1 MHAIDL
7 PPQYYRDNFQFLLSW
22 IDKRYRDLL
31 SPAEEEF
38 IDQFHQL
45 PIASQCLAVRFAS
58 RKGPWFRRE
67 KLCYG
72 EIGCISSAAQPLL
85 EIGLLFAD
93 PVLTLDELGRIL
105 TKKELHH
112 LFRLPCHSLTKED
125 YLSQCQ
131 NDDAKKWSQWTSDIF
146 GELFLWPHQQITQHF
161 QLLFFGNAFQSLTD
175 FVLQDVGLHNYEAYE
190 IDTNH
195 RLFKSR
201 QELLDYQ
208 QIDQWSDQLDSDS
221 SLENYFDLADKIK
234 NFSTSPRL
242 LPRLNKLCNALAYR
256 LERHAC
262 LDIALSLYQTND
274 QPPSRERQIRILEK
288 KGDLG
293 AAWQL
298 INRVLAVPHNE
309 DELHILKP
317 LVARLGKKNQC
328 TLSAEIEILLQET
341 YLTSKDLVT
350 GKNLIELS
358 VQQYLHTDN
367 APCFYVEN
375 LLFNSLFGL
384 WLWPDMFA
392 AVDGA
397 FANPFQ
403 SAPLDMYDKNF
414 VVNRNLL
421 INRWN
426 ELHQENFAH
435 LILERRQEK
444 YGMLNHWV
452 SWDLNIDII
461 QLALQ
466 IIPRTH
472 LKHIFERLLFDPKQN
487 RSGFPDLI
495 QFFPDKKTYELIEVK
510 GPGDRLQRNQIRW
523 LNYFHQHQIPSRV
536 CYVSNV

>member
-1 MHAIDL
+1 MQAVEL

-22 IDKRYRDLL
+22 INNKYRDLL
-31 SPAEEEF
+31 STEEVEF
-38 IDQFHQL
+38 IDQFNCL
-45 PIASQCLAVRFAS
+45 PTASQCLAVRFAS

-67 KLCYG
+67 KLSYT
-72 EIGCISSAAQPLL
+72 EIGCISAAAEPLL
-85 EIGLLFAD
+85 EISLLFTD
-93 PVLTLDELGRIL
+93 PVLTLNELGGIL

-112 LFRLPCHSLTKED
+112 LFQLPCHSLTKED
-125 YLSQCQ
+125 YLNQFQ
-131 NDDAKKWSQWTSDIF
+131 TDEAKKWSQWTSGIF

-161 QLLFFGNAFQSLTD
+161 QLLFFGNSFQSLTD
-175 FVLQDVGLHNYEAYE
+175 FVLQDLGLHNYEAYE
-190 IDTNH
+190 IDTKH

-201 QELLDYQ
+201 QELVDYQ
-208 QIDQWSDQLDSDS
+208 QIDLWSDQLDSDN
-221 SLENYFDLADKIK
+221 SLENYFDLADKIT

-242 LPRLNKLCNALAYR
+242 QLRLNKLCNALAYR
-256 LERHAC
+256 LERHDC

-288 KGDLG
+288 KGDIR

-298 INRVLAVPHNE
+298 INCVLAAPHNE

-317 LVARLGKKNQC
+317 LVARLAKKTQC
-328 TLSAEIEILLQET
+328 RLSTGIEILLQET
-341 YLTSKDLVT
+341 HLTCNDLVI
-350 GKNLIELS
+350 GENLIELS
-358 VQQYLHTDN
+358 VQQYLHSDN

-414 VVNRNLL
+414 VVHRNLL

-426 ELHQENFAH
+426 ELQQEDFAD
-435 LILERRQEK
+435 LILARQQEK

-452 SWDLNIDII
+452 SWDLDINII

-472 LKHIFERLLFDPKQN
+472 LKRIFERVLFDPKQN

-523 LNYFHQHQIPSRV
+523 LGYFHQHQIPSRV